1 LSLAVAPATPAVLLS
16 LPHWLR
22 SRW

>member
-1 LSLAVAPATPAVLLS
+1 LPLAVAPAAPAVLLS